1 VRRRIVVLLLV
12 LGLVLMVL
20 ALAAP
25 ASADPGCQAFGRDD
39 IAVLA
44 KADPPGVGH
53 IFSTIPRGAM
63 PSAINV
69 AKELCDF

>member
-39 IAVLA
+39 VAVLA

-53 IFSTIPRGAM
+53 IVSTIAPGTM
-63 PSAINV
+63 PANINV
-69 AKELCDF
+69 AKDLCVL